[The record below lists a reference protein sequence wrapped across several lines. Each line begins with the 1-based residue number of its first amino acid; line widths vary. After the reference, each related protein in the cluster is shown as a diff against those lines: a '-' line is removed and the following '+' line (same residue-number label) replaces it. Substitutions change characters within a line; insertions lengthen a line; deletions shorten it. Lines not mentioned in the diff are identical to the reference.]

1 MLQSL
6 LNLNR
11 SKVLKS
17 AVLGGFA
24 SKKSFISKLK
34 NITTVTSVKTANLTR
49 VRITMASPMQS
60 GAGVLLPWV
69 QI

>member
-1 MLQSL
+1 MG
-6 LNLNR
+6 
-11 SKVLKS
+11 
-17 AVLGGFA
+17 AFA

-60 GAGVLLPWV
+60 EAKVYCLGRMYVRYQSPKYENRF
-69 QI
+69 

>member
-1 MLQSL
+1 MLL
-6 LNLNR
+6 WG
-11 SKVLKS
+11 
-17 AVLGGFA
+17 AFA

-60 GAGVLLPWV
+60 EAGVNCLAIWAFSWV
-69 QI
+69 Q